1 MLVCVIGHFAFAS
14 FEHDGHDLILE
25 IAGLRGALCTVV
37 AFNGQFVLVFARD
50 APLGCNVLGGHAHV
64 NGVEGVVQC
73 THHHVDH
80 FGVAHACA
88 KTVGIDGIRC
98 AAHVF
103 CAGAYGHIGIA
114 QQDGLACRQNGL
126 QA

>member
-1 MLVCVIGHFAFAS
+1 MLVCVIGYFAFAS

-37 AFNGQFVLVFARD
+37 AFNGQFVLVFASD

-73 THHHVDH
+73 THHHVDQLD
-80 FGVAHACA
+80 VTHARA
-88 KTVGIDGIRC
+88 PALAEVGIGLSLI
-98 AAHVF
+98 
-103 CAGAYGHIGIA
+103 HI
-114 QQDGLACRQNGL
+114 
-126 QA
+126 